1 MTKRYVSARVW
12 VFSLIFLFSVWPTS
26 ISAQTDA
33 RGVLDNA
40 IETLGGDAYLN
51 VIDVRFSGR
60 FFQFQR
66 GEIVGTVSFV
76 DYLQFPDKERTEFG
90 DDGEIVRINNGV
102 QGWNVN
108 DDEVTEQIPE
118 QIDLFWEEFKVG
130 LDHLLR
136 IGVNEETTTLQY
148 LGREMIDFKRADIL
162 EIRDDDRT
170 RITLYIDRETGLLLK
185 KTVRR
190 LDDPA
195 IHEEVY
201 SNYHEIENVLTPL
214 LIHRYTDGLKTME
227 IRFEEVTYNNGLS
240 DSIFVEPTR
249 R

>member
-1 MTKRYVSARVW
+1 MTKRYLRSGVW
-12 VFSLIFLFSVWPTS
+12 VFFLVYLLLVWPTS

-33 RGVLDNA
+33 RAVLDNA
-40 IETLGGDAYLN
+40 IQTLGGDTYLS
-51 VIDVRFSGR
+51 VIDVRLSGR

-66 GEIVGTVSFV
+66 GEIVGAESFV
-76 DYLQFPDKERTEFG
+76 DYLRFPDKERTEFG

-108 DDEVTEQIPE
+108 DEEVTEQIPE
-118 QIDLFWEEFKVG
+118 QIDLFWQEFKVG

-136 IGVNEETTTLQY
+136 YGVNEEATTLQY

-162 EIRDDDRT
+162 EVRDDDRT
-170 RITLYIDRETGLLLK
+170 RITLYIERDTGLLMK

-201 SNYHEIENVLTPL
+201 SNYHEIDNVLTPL
-214 LIHRYTDGLKTME
+214 LINRFTNGRKTME
-227 IRFEEVTYNNGLS
+227 IRIDEVTYNNGVS
-240 DSIFVEPTR
+240 DSMFVEPTQR
-249 R
+249 